1 MIEWKHMDRT
11 KVEAFLEKFVGFA
24 SGATTIGLL
33 AVADRSGLSAY
44 LGEHESGTAEE
55 IAEGAS
61 LEARYTREIL
71 SGLAAAGVVEYDADT
86 GVFTL
91 PPEHALFLSS
101 DASPYFMGGWLDM
114 LPLVMSQIEGVA
126 TATVHGGGVGFEEFG
141 PGFIKGI
148 DRGNGPSQR
157 VFLIKKWLPA
167 VTGLIDRLDEGI
179 RVADVGCGSGTAA
192 VLIAEAFPNAE
203 VFGFDVSSD
212 SIAVARSRSE
222 NLANLEFHDYTVEE
236 IPTEPGFD
244 LITSFDVIHDLAD
257 PMAALGHIREALR
270 TAGVYLMME
279 PDASSYLE
287 NNLHDRGALLYGISA
302 LHCMTQSLAR
312 DGAGL
317 GAAWGTETAERMAD
331 EAGFSSFEKLDAI
344 TNSFSAF
351 YVLRP

>member
-1 MIEWKHMDRT
+1 MDRA
-11 KVEAFLEKFVGFA
+11 KVEAFLQKFVGFA

-44 LGEHESGTAEE
+44 LGEHGSGTAEDV
-55 IAEGAS
+55 AQGAR
-61 LEARYTREIL
+61 LDPRYTREIL
-71 SGLAAAGVVEYDADT
+71 SGLAAAEVVEYDADT

-101 DASPYFMGGWLDM
+101 DVSPYFMGGWLDM

-141 PGFIKGI
+141 PSFIKGI

-157 VFLIKKWLPA
+157 VFLTKKWLPA
-167 VTGLIDRLDEGI
+167 VNSLTDRLEEGI

-192 VLIAEAFPNAE
+192 ILIAQAFPNAE
-203 VFGFDVSSD
+203 VTGFDISDD
-212 SIAVARSRSE
+212 SIAIARSRSE
-222 NLANLEFHDYTVEE
+222 DIANVEFQGYSVED

-244 LITSFDVIHDLAD
+244 LITTFDVIHDLAD
-257 PMAALGHIREALR
+257 PMAGLKRIREALR
-270 TAGVYLMME
+270 PDGVYLMME
-279 PDASSYLE
+279 PNASSYLE
-287 NNLHDRGALLYGISA
+287 NNLDDRGALIYGISA

-317 GAAWGTETAERMAD
+317 GAAWGSEIAEQMAG
-331 EAGFSSFEKLDAI
+331 EAGFSTFEKLDAI

-351 YVLRP
+351 YALRA

>member
-1 MIEWKHMDRT
+1 MDRT

-33 AVADRSGLSAY
+33 AVADRSGLSEY
-44 LGEHESGTAEE
+44 LGEHEGGTAEE
-55 IAEGAS
+55 VAEGAG
-61 LEARYTREIL
+61 LDARYTKEIL
-71 SGLAAAGVVEYDADT
+71 SGLAAAGVVEYDADS

-91 PPEHALFLSS
+91 PEEHALFVSS
-101 DASPYFMGGWLDM
+101 DSSPYFMGGWLDM
-114 LPLVMSQIEGVA
+114 IPLVMSQIEGVA
-126 TATVHGGGVGFEEFG
+126 TASVHGGGVGFEEFG
-141 PGFIKGI
+141 PRFIKGI

-157 VFLIKKWLPA
+157 VFLTNKWLAA
-167 VTGLIDRLDEGI
+167 VPGLVDRLDEGI

-192 VLIAEAFPNAE
+192 ILMAEAFPNAE
-203 VFGFDVSSD
+203 VVGFDVSGD

-222 NLANLEFHDYTVEE
+222 ELSNIEFHEYTIEE
-236 IPTEPGFD
+236 IPIEPGFD
-244 LITSFDVIHDLAD
+244 LVTSFDVIHDLVD
-257 PMAALGHIREALR
+257 PMAGLKRIREALMPD
-270 TAGVYLMME
+270 GMYLMME
-279 PDASSYLE
+279 PNASSYLE

-317 GAAWGTETAERMAD
+317 GAAWGTETAEQMAG

-351 YVLRP
+351 YLLRA

>member
-1 MIEWKHMDRT
+1 MERA
-11 KVEAFLEKFVGFA
+11 KVEAFLQKFVGFA

-55 IAEGAS
+55 VAEGAH
-61 LEARYTREIL
+61 LDARYTKEIL
-71 SGLAAAGVVEYDADT
+71 SGLAAAAVVEYDADS

-91 PPEHALFLSS
+91 PEEHALFLSS
-101 DASPYFMGGWLDM
+101 DLSPYFMGGWLDM

-126 TATVHGGGVGFEEFG
+126 TAAVHGGGVGFEEFG
-141 PGFIKGI
+141 PSFIKGI

-157 VFLIKKWLPA
+157 VFLTSKWLPA
-167 VTGLIDRLDEGI
+167 VPELVDRLEEGV
-179 RVADVGCGSGTAA
+179 RVADVGCGSGNAA
-192 VLIAEAFPNAE
+192 ILMAQAFPNAE
-203 VFGFDVSSD
+203 VTGFDISGE

-222 NLANLEFHDYTVEE
+222 DIANVEFQEYTVED

-257 PMAALGHIREALR
+257 PMAGLKHLREALR
-270 TAGVYLMME
+270 PDGVYLMME
-279 PDASSYLE
+279 PNASSYLE
-287 NNLHDRGALLYGISA
+287 NNLDDRGALIYGISA

-317 GAAWGTETAERMAD
+317 GAAWGSEIAQQMAK
-331 EAGFSSFEKLDAI
+331 EAGFSSFEKLDGI

-351 YVLRP
+351 YALRA